1 MANHSPRRR
10 GRMTL
15 ETLFTDPRFDD
26 ALLQQPQWSPDGAYL
41 LYLAEAGAD
50 GMKTVWRL
58 NAQTG
63 ERTPLM
69 APEDLQLPDE
79 SRTLHIGGYL
89 ASRDGRSLLL
99 FESAP
104 ARFAPCGNL
113 YHYDVGGRSLRPL
126 TRTPAPQYHADFSPD
141 GARAA
146 VVRGNDLWL
155 LDIAAGTERQL
166 TYTGSHTLYNGRC
179 GWVYE
184 EELGLGRAW
193 EWSPDGAH
201 IVFLEQDETLVP
213 EVALPRY
220 DLPYLDPE
228 VSRYPKAGAEN
239 PRTRLLVIDL
249 ASGEIRDL
257 HFRSHDPE
265 AGERYIVR
273 LQWTP
278 DGREILVQT
287 VPRRQNRLFLHAI
300 HPVTGAARVVL
311 SEASSAWVD
320 SRPAVRFV
328 GETRQFLWLSDVS
341 GWRHLSL
348 VDMDTGEA
356 RQLTQGEWEVL
367 DVAGTSAERRE
378 AYIVAAHPLPEHRS
392 LLAVHLDTG
401 AMQMLAG
408 PGGSHTGHFAPTG
421 HHYLHTHSSLE
432 EPPSQHIRSVDSAA
446 AGCTFSVGT
455 PRANPLRE
463 AGLETVGPW
472 KIFWLETEGG
482 RRLRARM
489 LLPPRLRTERRHPAL
504 IYTYGGPGSQV
515 VVDAWAGKR
524 DLWHRWL
531 AQQGYVVLMVD
542 NRGTGGRGRDFL
554 TRPAGCLGLLEVD
567 DQIAAA
573 RYLQAQP
580 YVHPERIGI
589 WGWSYGGYMAV
600 MCMLAEASVFRAA
613 AAVAPV
619 TDWTLYDTIYTER
632 YMLQPEENPAGYRQG
647 SPVHHASL
655 LRGKLLLVHGLNDD
669 NVHFQHTAQLA
680 SALQDA
686 GKPFEVMIY
695 PGKRHGI
702 EGRHAHL
709 YALLTEF
716 FRRSLKR

>member
-1 MANHSPRRR
+1 MANHSARRR
-10 GRMTL
+10 GRITL

-26 ALLQQPQWSPDGAYL
+26 ALLQQPQWSPDGTYL
-41 LYLAEAGAD
+41 LYLAEAGAN
-50 GMKTVWRL
+50 GKKTVWRL
-58 NAQTG
+58 NAANG
-63 ERTPLM
+63 ERNPLI

-79 SRTLHIGGYL
+79 PQHLNIQGYR
-89 ASRDGRSLLL
+89 AARDGRSLLL
-99 FESAP
+99 FERRP
-104 ARFAPCGNL
+104 ARFAPCDNL
-113 YHYDVGGRSLRPL
+113 YHFDIGSRTLRLL
-126 TRTPAPQYHADFSPD
+126 TRTMAPQYHADFSPD
-141 GARAA
+141 GASVA
-146 VVRGNDLWL
+146 VVRSNDLWL
-155 LDIAAGTERQL
+155 LDIASGTERQL
-166 TYTGSHTLYNGRC
+166 TDTGSYTLYNGRC

-193 EWSPDGAH
+193 EWSPDGAR
-201 IVFLEQDETLVP
+201 IAFLEQDESRVP
-213 EVALPRY
+213 EVVLPRY
-220 DLPYLDPE
+220 DLPYLDSE

-249 ASGEIRDL
+249 ASGDIRDL
-257 HFRSHDPE
+257 RFGSHDS
-265 AGERYIVR
+265 AGGERYIVR

-300 HPVTGAARVVL
+300 HPVTGEAREVL
-311 SEASSAWVD
+311 REESSAWVD
-320 SRPAVRFV
+320 IRPPGLFV
-328 GETRQFLWLSDVS
+328 GDTRQFLWLSDVS

-348 VDMDTGEA
+348 VDMDTGEV

-367 DVAGTSAERRE
+367 DVAGVCAERRE
-378 AYIVAAHPLPEHRS
+378 AYVVAAYPLPEHRS
-392 LLAVHLDTG
+392 LLGVHVDNG
-401 AMQMLAG
+401 DVRVLAG

-421 HHYLHTHSSLE
+421 HYFLHTHSSLE
-432 EPPSQHIRSVDSAA
+432 EPPSQHIRSVDAADAGSA
-446 AGCTFSVGT
+446 FSVSA
-455 PRANPLRE
+455 PRTDLLRQ
-463 AGLETVGPW
+463 AGLEAVGPW

-489 LLPPRLRTERRHPAL
+489 LLPPRLRTGRRHRAL

-515 VVDAWAGKR
+515 VVDAWEGKR

-531 AQQGYVVLMVD
+531 AHQGYVVLMVD

-554 TRPAGCLGLLEVD
+554 TRLARCPGLLEVD

-573 RYLQAQP
+573 RFLQAQP

-600 MCMLAEASVFRAA
+600 MCMLAEEGVFKAA
-613 AAVAPV
+613 AAIAPV

-632 YMLQPEENPAGYRQG
+632 YMLHPEENPTGYCQA
-647 SPVHHASL
+647 SPVNNASSL
-655 LRGKLLLVHGLNDD
+655 QGKLLLVHGLNDD
-669 NVHFQHTAQLA
+669 NVHFQHTARLA

-702 EGRHAHL
+702 EGRHSHL
-709 YALLTEF
+709 YSLLTEF
-716 FRRSLKR
+716 FRRSL